1 MLLLLLCGAAALPAV
16 RLRGGS
22 SQSTAVR
29 LRGGSSQPTR
39 WVTPQQ
45 DAWAKHRSAA
55 RSIVPSSG
63 TSQLRPESIDDVV
76 DAKPL
81 DELLDRDSRVV
92 FVRRVYGLLTA
103 NLALTA
109 RPLGRVLF
117 GVCAAVGFV
126 IPLAL
131 SFAPSLRRDPSSSLA
146 LFSLFAFAE
155 SAVVGVA
162 ASAYKLQSVLLALL
176 QTGAATGALTAYA
189 FQPNAK
195 YDLTQVGSAL
205 LAGLMVL
212 TVSTVAGVLLK
223 VPMNSL
229 AGSTV
234 GALLFS
240 AFIVHDTQLVVGG
253 KKRQLNTS
261 DYVLGAIT
269 LYLDIINLFFY
280 LLRLFGE
287 MQND

>member
-1 MLLLLLCGAAALPAV
+1 MLSAATALEHHSSCREKRTRLAAL
-16 RLRGGS
+16 
-22 SQSTAVR
+22 
-29 LRGGSSQPTR
+29 
-39 WVTPQQ
+39 
-45 DAWAKHRSAA
+45 
-55 RSIVPSSG
+55 
-63 TSQLRPESIDDVV
+63 
-76 DAKPL
+76 
-81 DELLDRDSRVV
+81 
-92 FVRRVYGLLTA
+92 RRVAPGA
-103 NLALTA
+103 
-109 RPLGRVLF
+109 RVLL